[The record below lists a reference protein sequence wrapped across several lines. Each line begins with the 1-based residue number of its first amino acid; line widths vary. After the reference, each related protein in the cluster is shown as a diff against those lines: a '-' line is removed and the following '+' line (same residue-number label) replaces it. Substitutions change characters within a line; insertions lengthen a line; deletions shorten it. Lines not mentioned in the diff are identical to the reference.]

1 MSSERCIDK
10 ENVAYTYI
18 MEYLAVKEGNL
29 ALCNNMD
36 EFWEHEAKW
45 NKSEKYNLYSHLY
58 VKSKKKPDPIE
69 TENRLVD
76 ARGRMW
82 GLGEMGEGGHSI

>member
-1 MSSERCIDK
+1 MSTGRWTDEG
-10 ENVAYTYI
+10 NVAYTYT

-58 VKSKKKPDPIE
+58 VKSKKPPI
-69 TENRLVD
+69 L
-76 ARGRMW
+76 
-82 GLGEMGEGGHSI
+82 